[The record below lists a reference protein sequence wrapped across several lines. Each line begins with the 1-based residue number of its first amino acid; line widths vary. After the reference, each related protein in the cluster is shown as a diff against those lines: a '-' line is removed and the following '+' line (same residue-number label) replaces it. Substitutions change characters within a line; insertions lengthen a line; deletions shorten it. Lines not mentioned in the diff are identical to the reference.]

1 MRTPLKALIL
11 CLAAATLAACAASP
25 LSRPAPDRR
34 LFNISAQRPEAA
46 PAPKAAPLAATVL
59 KVRPLQINPAF
70 QGKELVYRL
79 DGSRF
84 DSDYY
89 NTFFTQPAQNLTGQ
103 VRQWLGRAGLFG
115 NVVDSTSQVADTH
128 LLEGMVNALYG
139 DFTDKAAPKA
149 VLEIQFFLVSN
160 KGEAYTVLFQ
170 KDYSRTVAFQPGG
183 SDAAALAQ
191 AYNTALAEILA
202 ELEGD
207 IRQALGKP
215 SK

>member
-34 LFNISAQRPEAA
+34 LFNISAQRPETA
-46 PAPKAAPLAATVL
+46 PAPKASTVL

-70 QGKELVYRL
+70 QGKEMVYRL
-79 DGSRF
+79 GDSRF

-103 VRQWLGRAGLFG
+103 ARQWLGRAGLFG

-139 DFTDKAAPKA
+139 DFTDQGAPKA

-160 KGEAYTVLFQ
+160 KGEAYTVLFE

-183 SDAAALAQ
+183 NDAAALAR

-207 IRQALGKP
+207 IRQALANP